1 MGAFVSEGRLLWG
14 LAVYVTRDHLCAC
27 TGVHACACVFVHACA
42 RVCLCMCVHACVHVC
57 ACVFAHACACMRVR
71 ACVCLPGSSAGKESA
86 CKVGDPIR
94 FLGQEDPLEEDTAT
108 HSSIL
113 AWRIP
118 RDKRRLEGY
127 SPWGHKES
135 DRTER
140 LNTGA

>member
-1 MGAFVSEGRLLWG
+1 MR
-14 LAVYVTRDHLCAC
+14 
-27 TGVHACACVFVHACA
+27 A
-42 RVCLCMCVHACVHVC
+42 RVCECVRVHVCECVRVHVRMCVRARVCVCVCACMCVRVGVC
-57 ACVFAHACACMRVR
+57 

-118 RDKRRLEGY
+118 TDKRRLEGY
-127 SPWGHKES
+127 SPWGHRES